1 MIPVRKDGDFV
12 VYSASI
18 RTIFLGQVLS
28 VTAASYDVLFIKKD
42 GENNGE

>member
-12 VYSASI
+12 I
-18 RTIFLGQVLS
+18 DWTNFLGQVLS